1 MSGLLASILI
11 KVGHT
16 VQCPCCPA
24 LIDSVR
30 NSEIQIGADIRN
42 IFGTVY
48 IFLIIGQN
56 YLPKVRNS
64 EIKIWAEIRNI
75 FGTVYIFPIM
85 GQNDL
90 PKVFCRCS
98 FFV

>member
-30 NSEIQIGADIRN
+30 NSEIQIGA
-42 IFGTVY
+42 
-48 IFLIIGQN
+48 
-56 YLPKVRNS
+56 
-64 EIKIWAEIRNI
+64 EIRNI
-75 FGTVYIFPIM
+75 FGTVHIFPIM
-85 GQNDL
+85 GQNYL
-90 PKVFCRCS
+90 PKVFASAVFLFKSVNLSNCDR
-98 FFV
+98 VLREYIHKYKQKNN